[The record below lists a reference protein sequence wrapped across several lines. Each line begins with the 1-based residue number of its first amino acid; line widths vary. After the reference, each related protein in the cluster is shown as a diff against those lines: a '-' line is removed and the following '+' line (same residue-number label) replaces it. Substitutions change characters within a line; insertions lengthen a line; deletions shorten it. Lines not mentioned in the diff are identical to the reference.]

1 MGQVS
6 LMNNGEGFLMASKKE
21 ETKLVNVLDVFWDGW
36 FNSYRTFHTIQNG
49 VEEKSLQAFE
59 SQKEWIKS
67 TGDTIAKLEED
78 SKRLTTEWIS
88 NLQDVFSKAQ
98 IDLGYQQTAEWTERF
113 EEFGHKAQSLA
124 FSPSRGSL
132 EVAEKTLS
140 QLEETFKNVI
150 DQQQKNREEV
160 LKAVEGF
167 VDQLKQSQASATKS
181 LEQYNPLIAK

>member
-1 MGQVS
+1 
-6 LMNNGEGFLMASKKE
+6 MAAKKE
-21 ETKLVNVLDVFWDGW
+21 DNKLVNVMDVFWDGW

-59 SQKEWIKS
+59 NQKEWIKT
-67 TGDTIAKLEED
+67 TGETLAKMEED

-88 NLQDVFSKAQ
+88 NLHDVFNKAHL
-98 IDLGYQQTAEWTERF
+98 DLGYQNGADWTERI
-113 EEFGHKAQSLA
+113 EEFGHKAQTLA
-124 FSPSRGSL
+124 FSPSKGSL
-132 EVAEKTLS
+132 EVAEKTIA

-167 VDQLKQSQASATKS
+167 VGQLKQSQASATKS
-181 LEQYNPLIAK
+181 IELYNPLIAK

>member
-1 MGQVS
+1 
-6 LMNNGEGFLMASKKE
+6 MAIKKDE
-21 ETKLVNVLDVFWDGW
+21 NKFINVMDVFWDGW

-67 TGDTIAKLEED
+67 TGDQLAKMEED
-78 SKRLTTEWIS
+78 SKRLTTEWIT
-88 NLQDVFSKAQ
+88 NLQDILSKAQ
-98 IDLGYQQTAEWTERF
+98 IDFGLQSTVDWTDRI
-113 EEFGHKAQSLA
+113 EEYGHKAQTLA
-124 FSPSRGSL
+124 FSPSKGSL
-132 EVAEKTLS
+132 EVAEKTLA

-181 LEQYNPLIAK
+181 IELYNPLIAK